1 MSQVRS
7 IACHVLVWFASKHV
21 HAARTDPGDPGG
33 LVEAEGPPPGP
44 EAGGFMQRSKGLSA
58 ALVLSTAAGL
68 GLVAL
73 PQPAVA
79 LTPPI
84 AFTADDLPTWQTNG
98 IVWTLAEAGG
108 TVFAGG
114 TFSQVRPPDGGSGTA
129 QNAVN
134 FVALNAA
141 TGNPTSCNLSFTIG
155 SGSATVRALAVS
167 PDKKTLYAG
176 GYFGAV
182 NGTPVSS
189 LAAIDIATCTPKANF
204 HPSVSATVRTLAVTG
219 DTVYLGGDF
228 TSVGGSAHARYAA
241 VDATSGAVKPF
252 QADVDEP
259 GRAVAVT
266 PDGNN
271 VILGGDFFTV
281 NGANSHALAVVDSA
295 TGANVRTYQGFIE
308 NNSVVKAL
316 DTDATGFYTGNE
328 GTGGGVFDGRIALD
342 LSTLN
347 QRWRD
352 TCLGATQAVKS
363 YQDVVYSASH
373 AHDCSSVGE
382 YPDGRRHHLLAEPTT
397 GTNKL
402 GWFPDTNDGLG
413 EGIGPRAMAVSE
425 MSDNKYMW
433 VGGEFTTVN
442 GSAAQGLTRF
452 AATPDVG
459 APTVPSVG
467 AESVKPTEAH
477 VRWRASLDTDDTKLT
492 YKVYRNGGSTPV
504 YTVDGDS
511 VEWSRP
517 QLSFTD
523 TNVTAGST
531 YSYRVTAT
539 DGAGNASALSA
550 TASVTV
556 PTSAQ
561 KYPAKVLDDGANLY
575 WRYDESATPFVGD
588 TSPGDQSGIH
598 VNGPSLRQTPAAV
611 TGPSTAIGFD
621 GSDQI
626 VYSDKRTTVPS
637 QYSIETWFRTT
648 TTSGGKLVGFGDNTT
663 RASGNYDKHVYMRND
678 GRLVFGVWT
687 GTARTITTPNSYN
700 NGAWH
705 HVVATQGSSGLALY
719 VDGTPIGTLAE
730 SNSQAYSGYWHV
742 GGDNLNG
749 WPNQPS
755 SNYFAGQIDETA
767 IYPSVLSAAQ
777 VQSHYTLATA
787 PADSVQTVRA
797 TDDTYVNA
805 GAAST
810 NYGTSSSL
818 AVRGSAAYETYLR
831 FDLPAAPAGTVLKS
845 ARLAVKTTTLSSAG
859 STDDYAV
866 RPVTGSW
873 TEAGTTF
880 ASKPALSS
888 TSVGTLS
895 GAADLSTVYSATLN
909 TSALSPALGGSYDLA
924 LTSTGTDAL
933 WVWSGEASAAENT
946 PQLVLTFGAP

>member
-1 MSQVRS
+1 MHRS
-7 IACHVLVWFASKHV
+7 RRL
-21 HAARTDPGDPGG
+21 G
-33 LVEAEGPPPGP
+33 
-44 EAGGFMQRSKGLSA
+44 A
-58 ALVLSTAAGL
+58 ALVLSTTAGL

-73 PQPAVA
+73 PQPAAA
-79 LTPPI
+79 LTAPV

-98 IVWTLAEAGG
+98 IVWALAQAHG

-114 TFSQVRPPDGGSGTA
+114 TFSQVRPPEGASGTA
-129 QNAVN
+129 QDAVN
-134 FVALNAA
+134 FVALDAA
-141 TGNPTSCNLSFTIG
+141 SGAPTSCRLSFTIG

-167 PDKKTLYAG
+167 PDQKTLYAG
-176 GYFGAV
+176 GYFSAV
-182 NGTPVSS
+182 NGTQVSS
-189 LAAIDIATCTPKANF
+189 LAAIDIATCTPKADF
-204 HPSVSATVRTLAVTG
+204 HPSVSATVRALAVTD

-228 TSVGGSAHARYAA
+228 TTVGGSAHTRYAA
-241 VDATSGAVKPF
+241 VDAASGAVKPF

-266 PDGNN
+266 PDGKD

-281 NGANSHALAVVDSA
+281 NGANSHALAVVDA
-295 TGANVRTYQGFIE
+295 TTGDTVRTYPGFIE
-308 NNSVVKAL
+308 TNSVVKAL

-363 YQDVVYSASH
+363 YQDVLYSASH

-382 YPDGRRHHLLAEPTT
+382 FPDGRRHHLLAEPTT
-397 GTNKL
+397 GTDKL

-413 EGIGPRAMAVSE
+413 EGIGPRAMVVSE
-425 MSDNKYMW
+425 TSGNKYMW

-442 GSAAQGLTRF
+442 GSPAQGLTRF
-452 AATPDVG
+452 AASPDTG

-467 AESVKPTEAH
+467 AESVVPTEAH

-523 TNVTAGST
+523 KDVTPGTA

-539 DGAGNASALSA
+539 DGAGNTSALSA
-550 TASVTV
+550 TATVTV

-561 KYPAKVLDDGANLY
+561 KYAAKVLADGANLY
-575 WRYDESATPFVGD
+575 WRYDESTTPFIGD
-588 TSPGDQSGIH
+588 TSPGDRSGIA

-621 GSDQI
+621 GTDQL
-626 VYSDKRTTVPS
+626 VYSDKRATVPGA
-637 QYSIETWFRTT
+637 YSIETWFRTT
-648 TTSGGKLVGFGDNTT
+648 TTRGGKLVGFGDNTT

-678 GRLVFGVWT
+678 GRLVFGVYT
-687 GTARTITTPNSYN
+687 GGTRTITSPGSYN
-700 NGAWH
+700 DGSWH
-705 HVVATQGSSGLALY
+705 HVVATQGSSGMALY
-719 VDGTPIGTLAE
+719 VDGTRVGTLGE
-730 SNSQAYSGYWHV
+730 TGNQSYSGYWHV

-755 SNYFAGQIDETA
+755 SAYFAGQIDETA
-767 IYPSVLSAAQ
+767 IYPSALSADQ
-777 VQSHYTLATA
+777 VVSHYTLASA

-797 TDDTYVNA
+797 SDDTYVNA
-805 GAAST
+805 GAAGT
-810 NYGTSSSL
+810 NYGTSTSL

-831 FDLPAAPAGTVLKS
+831 FDLPPAPAGTVLKS

-859 STDDYAV
+859 STDDIAV

-873 TEAGTTF
+873 TETGTTYT
-880 ASKPALSS
+880 SRPAVSS
-888 TSVGTLS
+888 TAVGTLS
-895 GAADLSTVYSATLN
+895 GATDVSTLYSATLD
-909 TSALSPALGGSYDLA
+909 TAALSPALGGSYNLA

-933 WVWSGEASAAENT
+933 WLWSSEAPAAENT

>member
-1 MSQVRS
+1 MHRS
-7 IACHVLVWFASKHV
+7 RRL
-21 HAARTDPGDPGG
+21 G
-33 LVEAEGPPPGP
+33 
-44 EAGGFMQRSKGLSA
+44 A
-58 ALVLSTAAGL
+58 ALVLSTTAGL

-73 PQPAVA
+73 PQPAAA
-79 LTPPI
+79 LTAPV

-98 IVWTLAEAGG
+98 IVWALAQAHG

-114 TFSQVRPPDGGSGTA
+114 TFSQVRPPEGASGTA
-129 QNAVN
+129 QDAVN
-134 FVALNAA
+134 FVALDAA
-141 TGNPTSCNLSFTIG
+141 SGAPTSCRLSFTIG

-167 PDKKTLYAG
+167 PDQKTLYAG
-176 GYFGAV
+176 GYFSAV
-182 NGTPVSS
+182 NGTQVSS
-189 LAAIDIATCTPKANF
+189 LAAIDIATCTPKADF
-204 HPSVSATVRTLAVTG
+204 HPSVSATVRALAVTD

-228 TSVGGSAHARYAA
+228 TTVGGSAHARYAA
-241 VDATSGAVKPF
+241 VDAASGAVKPF

-266 PDGNN
+266 PDGKD

-281 NGANSHALAVVDSA
+281 NGANSHALAVVDA
-295 TGANVRTYQGFIE
+295 TTGDTVRTYPGFIE
-308 NNSVVKAL
+308 TNSVVKAL

-363 YQDVVYSASH
+363 YEDVLYSASH

-382 YPDGRRHHLLAEPTT
+382 FPDGRRHHLLAEPTT
-397 GTNKL
+397 GTDKL

-413 EGIGPRAMAVSE
+413 EGIGPRAMVVSE
-425 MSDNKYMW
+425 TSGNKYMW

-442 GSAAQGLTRF
+442 GSPAQGLTRF
-452 AATPDVG
+452 AASPDTG

-467 AESVKPTEAH
+467 AESVVPTEAH

-504 YTVDGDS
+504 YMVDGDS

-523 TNVTAGST
+523 KDVTPGTT

-539 DGAGNASALSA
+539 DGAGNTSALSA
-550 TASVTV
+550 TATVTV

-561 KYPAKVLDDGANLY
+561 KYAAKVLADGANLY
-575 WRYDESATPFVGD
+575 WRYDESTTPFIGD
-588 TSPGDQSGIH
+588 TSPGDRSGIA

-621 GSDQI
+621 GTDQL
-626 VYSDKRTTVPS
+626 VYSDKRATVPGA
-637 QYSIETWFRTT
+637 YSIETWFRTT
-648 TTSGGKLVGFGDNTT
+648 TTRGGKLVGFGDNTT

-678 GRLVFGVWT
+678 GRLVFGVYT
-687 GTARTITTPNSYN
+687 GGTRTITSPGSYN
-700 NGAWH
+700 DGSWH
-705 HVVATQGSSGLALY
+705 HVVATQGSAGMALY
-719 VDGTPIGTLAE
+719 VDGTRVGTLGE
-730 SNSQAYSGYWHV
+730 TGNQSYSGYWHV

-755 SNYFAGQIDETA
+755 SAYFAGQIDETA
-767 IYPSVLSAAQ
+767 IYPSALSADQ
-777 VQSHYTLATA
+777 VVSHYTLASA

-797 TDDTYVNA
+797 SDDTYVNA
-805 GAAST
+805 GAAGT
-810 NYGTSSSL
+810 NYGTSTSL

-831 FDLPAAPAGTVLKS
+831 FDLPPAPAGTVLKS

-859 STDDYAV
+859 STDDIAV

-873 TEAGTTF
+873 TETGTTYT
-880 ASKPALSS
+880 SRPAVSS
-888 TSVGTLS
+888 TAVGTLS
-895 GAADLSTVYSATLN
+895 GATDVSTLYSATLD
-909 TSALSPALGGSYDLA
+909 TAALSPALGGSYDLA

-933 WVWSGEASAAENT
+933 WLWSSEAPAAENT

>member
-1 MSQVRS
+1 MHRS
-7 IACHVLVWFASKHV
+7 
-21 HAARTDPGDPGG
+21 R
-33 LVEAEGPPPGP
+33 
-44 EAGGFMQRSKGLSA
+44 GLSA

-68 GLVAL
+68 GLVAM
-73 PQPAVA
+73 PQPAAA
-79 LTPPI
+79 LTAPV

-98 IVWTLAEAGG
+98 IVWALAEAGG

-114 TFSQVRPPDGGSGTA
+114 TFSQVRPPEGGSGTA

-189 LAAIDIATCTPKANF
+189 LAAIDVATCTPKANF
-204 HPSVSATVRTLAVTG
+204 HPSVSATVRTLAVTN

-266 PDGNN
+266 PDGND

-281 NGANSHALAVVDSA
+281 NGSNSHALAVVDSG
-295 TGANVRTYQGFIE
+295 TGANVRTYPGFIE

-382 YPDGRRHHLLAEPTT
+382 YPDGRRHHLLAEPTS

-413 EGIGPRAMAVSE
+413 EGIGPRAMAISE
-425 MSDNKYMW
+425 TSDNKYMW

-459 APTVPSVG
+459 APTVPSAS

-611 TGPSTAIGFD
+611 TGPSTAIGFN
-621 GSDQI
+621 GTDQI

-637 QYSIETWFRTT
+637 QYSIETWFKTT

-687 GTARTITTPNSYN
+687 GSARTITSSNGYN
-700 NGAWH
+700 DGSWH
-705 HVVATQGSSGLALY
+705 HVVASQGSSGMALY
-719 VDGTPIGTLAE
+719 VDGSQVGTLAE
-730 SNSQAYSGYWHV
+730 SNSQPYSGYWHV

-787 PADSVQTVRA
+787 PADSVQSVRA
-797 TDDTYVNA
+797 ADDTYVNA

-810 NYGTSSSL
+810 NYGTSTSL

-845 ARLAVKTTTLSSAG
+845 ARLAVKTTTLSTAG
-859 STDDYAV
+859 STDDFAV

-880 ASKPALSS
+880 TSKPALSS

-895 GAADLSTVYSATLN
+895 GAADLLTVYSATLD
-909 TSALSPALGGSYDLA
+909 TSALSPALGGSYGLA

-933 WVWSGEASAAENT
+933 WVWSSEASAAENT
-946 PQLVLTFGAP
+946 P

>member
-1 MSQVRS
+1 
-7 IACHVLVWFASKHV
+7 
-21 HAARTDPGDPGG
+21 
-33 LVEAEGPPPGP
+33 
-44 EAGGFMQRSKGLSA
+44 MQRSRGLSA
-58 ALVLSTAAGL
+58 ALALSTAAGL

-73 PQPAVA
+73 PQPAAA

-98 IVWTLAEAGG
+98 IVWALAEAGG

-114 TFSQVRPPDGGSGTA
+114 TFSQVRPPEGGSGTA

-204 HPSVSATVRTLAVTG
+204 HPSVSATVRALAVTN

-295 TGANVRTYQGFIE
+295 TGANVRTYPGFIE

-363 YQDVVYSASH
+363 YQNVVYSASH

-382 YPDGRRHHLLAEPTT
+382 YPDGRRRHLLAEPTS

-425 MSDNKYMW
+425 TSNNKYMW

-442 GSAAQGLTRF
+442 GSAAQGLTHF

-459 APTVPSVG
+459 APTVPSVS
-467 AESVKPTEAH
+467 AESVKPTEAL
-477 VRWRASLDTDDTKLT
+477 VRWRASLDTDDTELT

-511 VEWSRP
+511 VDWSRP

-531 YSYRVTAT
+531 YTYRVTAT

-556 PTSAQ
+556 PASAQ

-575 WRYDESATPFVGD
+575 WRYNESATPFVGD

-611 TGPSTAIGFD
+611 TGPSTAIGFN

-626 VYSDKRTTVPS
+626 VYSDKRTTVPG
-637 QYSIETWFRTT
+637 QYSVETWFKTT

-687 GTARTITTPNSYN
+687 GSARTITTPDSYN

-705 HVVATQGSSGLALY
+705 HVVATQGSSGMALY
-719 VDGTPIGTLAE
+719 VDGTQIGTLAE

-777 VQSHYTLATA
+777 VQSHYTLATS

-797 TDDTYVNA
+797 TDDTYANA

-810 NYGTSSSL
+810 NYGTSTSL

-859 STDDYAV
+859 SMDDFAV

-873 TEAGTTF
+873 TEAGTTYT
-880 ASKPALSS
+880 SRPTVSS

-895 GAADLSTVYSATLN
+895 GATDLSTVYSATLD

-933 WVWSGEASAAENT
+933 WVWSSEASAAENT